1 MSYSISS
8 SFSAAYNGKRDVC
21 EILLRA
27 FPDLINTLTVERWSP
42 LHAAC
47 INGHAGMLFW
57 LICCMILQSDKACI
71 FYIWRNNHKR
81 LTTFVCFS
89 GTGLS
94 TKISISKRSSTSR
107 EGSKFSTGILS
118 AIRYQ
123 SKGCEWANSPLPSV
137 LCRKFEDCRVTFEL

>member
-47 INGHAGMLFW
+47 INGHGGMLLW
-57 LICCMILQSDKACI
+57 LICCVI
-71 FYIWRNNHKR
+71 FYSDTNLAFFIWIHNHKR
-81 LTTFVCFS
+81 LITFHFFS
-89 GTGLS
+89 GTRLS
-94 TKISISKRSSTSR
+94 TQISVSKRSSTSC
-107 EGSKFSTGILS
+107 EGSKFSAGILS

-123 SKGCEWANSPLPSV
+123 SKGCKWTNSPLPSV